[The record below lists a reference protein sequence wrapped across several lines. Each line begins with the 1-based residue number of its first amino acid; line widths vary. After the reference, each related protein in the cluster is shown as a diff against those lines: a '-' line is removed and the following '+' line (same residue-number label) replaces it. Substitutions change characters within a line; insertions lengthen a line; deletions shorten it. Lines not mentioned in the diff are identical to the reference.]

1 MANKQYYFLREE
13 INQNPITFLLIGIVG
28 LFYLAIHVMDKAE
41 SEYRLFL
48 DQLSIAI
55 DGSVQGIVA
64 LLFYLI
70 FGIAPIFC
78 AVITLTLPV
87 FLLVNYLRKYP

>member
-1 MANKQYYFLREE
+1 MANKQYYFLRQE
-13 INQNPITFLLIGIVG
+13 INQNPIAFLLIGIIG
-28 LFYLAIHVMDKAE
+28 LLYLAIHMIDKAE
-41 SEYRLFL
+41 SEYRIFL

-55 DGSVQGIVA
+55 DGSVQGIIA

-70 FGIAPIFC
+70 VGVAPIFC